1 MVEISLV
8 ELNCSDFDALARFV
22 DDKPLALSLAVNGA
36 MSCSRPSSAGRSKR
50 LALGPNSEGFVNFS
64 FDFF

>member
-22 DDKPLALSLAVNGA
+22 DEVDDKPLALSLAVNGGL
-36 MSCSRPSSAGRSKR
+36 C
-50 LALGPNSEGFVNFS
+50 LAQDLHPRAAANV
-64 FDFF
+64 